1 MTGTSKKVLICFVT
15 LSAISFT
22 ATAVLAQNKLASA
35 NESGANHAANTIKR
49 CNYRGSSL
57 NKLGVVVSYQFEI
70 PFEKDTVT
78 AKANAKDAIRR
89 FDPERIRYGAT
100 IEDIPADGLGF
111 FFTTTPPARLL
122 APTECF
128 DKTEQSVPVPV
139 TQQELDAFQ
148 LDQALSLWMKSET
161 SIPDTPADPWT
172 ATYTP
177 GNCKESSCPFTKI
190 LPLKDA
196 RFDALAAKMKDLTL
210 GDWGCPVGRSEL
222 SYLWVSH
229 RDNAGRTAIGEIIV
243 ATKYAAAVATA
254 FAELYTNNYPIE
266 RMRTQDYFQ
275 GEDLVSMAANNTS
288 AFRCPKSDQGGEHP
302 LGQAVDINPLHN
314 PFIKPNE
321 RKFNP
326 ERGFESPAPA
336 SLESATQRYA
346 IEPIENWPLAFWLN
360 RLEQSS
366 QDSVT
371 ARQIILPNSIP
382 VRAFERIGWA
392 WGGKWNCCADYQHFS
407 KDNT

>member
-1 MTGTSKKVLICFVT
+1 MFVAMKNA
-15 LSAISFT
+15 LSSIVALSVISLT
-22 ATAVLAQNKLASA
+22 ATAVIDQNQRATA
-35 NESGANHAANTIKR
+35 NQDISTPAANTIKR
-49 CNYRGSSL
+49 CHYKGSSL
-57 NKLGVVVSYQFEI
+57 NKQGITVSYQFDI
-70 PFEKDTVT
+70 HFEANTVT
-78 AKANAKDAIRR
+78 TKAQDAIRR
-89 FDPERIRYGAT
+89 FDPERIRFGAT
-100 IEDIPADGLGF
+100 IEEIPADGLGF

-122 APTECF
+122 APTTCF

-139 TQQELDAFQ
+139 SQQELDAFQ
-148 LDQALSLWMKSET
+148 LDQAISLWMQSET
-161 SIPDTPADPWT
+161 SIPNIPSDPWS
-172 ATYTP
+172 ATYTAN
-177 GNCKESSCPFTKI
+177 NCKGSSCPFTKI
-190 LPLKDA
+190 LPLQDA
-196 RFDALAAKMKDLTL
+196 RFNALAAKMKELTL
-210 GDWGCPVGRSEL
+210 GDWGCPIGRGEL

-229 RDNAGRTAIGEIIV
+229 RDSAGRTAIGEIIV
-243 ATKYAAAVATA
+243 ATKYAAAVAKA
-254 FAELYTNNYPIE
+254 FAELYANNYPIE

-275 GEDLVSMAANNTS
+275 GDDLVSMAANNTS
-288 AFRCPKSDQGGEHP
+288 GFRCPKSDQGGEHP
-302 LGQAVDINPLHN
+302 LGQAVDLNPLQN

-336 SLESATQRYA
+336 TQETATQRYA
-346 IEPIENWPLAFWLN
+346 IEPIENWRLAFWLN

-366 QDSVT
+366 QDSAA